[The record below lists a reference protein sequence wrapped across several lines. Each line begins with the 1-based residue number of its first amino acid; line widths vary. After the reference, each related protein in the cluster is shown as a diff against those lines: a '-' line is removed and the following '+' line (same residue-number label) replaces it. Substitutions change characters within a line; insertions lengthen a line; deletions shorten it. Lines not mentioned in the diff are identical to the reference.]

1 MAARPGTKNSRTGR
15 QSGRL
20 LAAGRLLG
28 FTTLAGLS
36 LALMAAVILIPQ
48 VARHHRTRRRLAYL
62 ENYVADTQRQVWAN
76 ERLIAALPDD
86 EILTERLAMSQLGLL
101 PTNELVYEGQRRRL
115 PRPIAP
121 IVKRT
126 AQPPQP
132 PANAWLM
139 RAAKRIEN
147 PGKRRGLLI
156 VAFGL
161 MTLALFMFAHKA
173 EPQPR

>member
-1 MAARPGTKNSRTGR
+1 MAARPGIDNSRTRR

-48 VARHHRTRRRLAYL
+48 VARHHRTRHRLAYL
-62 ENYVADTQRQVWAN
+62 ENCVADTQKQVRAN

-115 PRPIAP
+115 LRPIAP
-121 IVKRT
+121 IVKPT
-126 AQPPQP
+126 AQPQP

-161 MTLALFMFAHKA
+161 MTLALFMFAHKP